1 MRKTFL
7 TVFSILAISFTTNA
21 QTPATVVNKAFYAEG
36 GGPGILFSA
45 NFDSRFKKEKRD
57 GFGFRVGLG
66 FTIADI
72 ETVDTSGGFNRY
84 DWKTSTI
91 PTIPVAV
98 NYLFAKPNNP
108 NFFEVGAGLTFLT
121 KKSDILTYNSW
132 DEGGKQ
138 GNVMGNFSFMYRRQ
152 PVDGGFTWRI
162 GFTPLINVEGDIV
175 PFGAAGIGFSF
186 K

>member
-7 TVFSILAISFTTNA
+7 TVCSILAISFAANA
-21 QTPATVVNKAFYAEG
+21 QTPTTVVNKAFYAEG

-66 FTIADI
+66 FTIADEDI
-72 ETVDTSGGFNRY
+72 YDASGSY
-84 DWKTSTI
+84 IDWRTTTI
-91 PTIPVAV
+91 PTIPVGV

-108 NFFEVGAGLTFLT
+108 NFFEVGAGVTVLT
-121 KKSDILTYNSW
+121 KKADILTYNW
-132 DEGGKQ
+132 EENQKR
-138 GNVMGNFSFMYRRQ
+138 GNLMGHFEFMYRRQ

-162 GFTPLINVEGDIV
+162 GLTPLINVQGDIV
-175 PFGAAGIGFSF
+175 PFGSAGIGFSF